1 MHIGII
7 MDGNGRWA
15 ANKGL
20 PRSFGHRKGA
30 KQVSEIIKSCPKLG
44 VKTLTLYAFSTENW
58 NRAAH
63 EVSSLMRLFRGY
75 LQTKYLEI
83 IQNNI
88 KVTFLGDT
96 NPLPNDILMQMKNLE
111 KDTALNNG
119 FYLNIALNYGGRDE
133 IIRSTKKIVRDVLS
147 NKIKTNEINEDL
159 FENYLDTYNQKNPD
173 LIIRTAGEKRLSN
186 FLLWQ
191 TTYSELFFSD
201 KLWPDFSPDCLAE
214 AIENFNLRVRK
225 FGKEKQIKKK
235 PISF

>member
-30 KQVSEIIKSCPKLG
+30 KNVSEIIKSCPDLG
-44 VKTLTLYAFSTENW
+44 IKTLTLYAFSTENW

-63 EVSSLMRLFRGY
+63 EVASLMRLFRGY
-75 LQTKYLEI
+75 LQTKYLDI
-83 IQNNI
+83 INNNI

-96 NPLPNDILMQMKNLE
+96 NPLPSDILSQMKKLE
-111 KDTALNNG
+111 NESRENNK
-119 FYLNIALNYGGRDE
+119 FSLNIALNYGGRDE
-133 IIRSTKKIVRDVLS
+133 IIRSTKNMAEDLLAKKIAITD
-147 NKIKTNEINEDL
+147 INEEL
-159 FENYLDTYNQKNPD
+159 FNNYLDTKGQNDPD

-191 TTYSELFFSD
+191 STYSELYFSD
-201 KLWPDFSPDCLAE
+201 KMWPEFSVDCLKE
-214 AIENFNLRVRK
+214 ALDSYNLRIRK
-225 FGKEKQIKKK
+225 FGTLTNSTKKMFAK
-235 PISF
+235 